1 MSTASTSLPRMRGER
16 YGAVCLTP
24 LTEQIADMHDRN
36 VLPVVVGGTAYYV
49 QSLLFPELLVSDRLR
64 DTAQAAG
71 ASVVDLSRIEADS
84 VLGRRLAQ
92 LDGTDRA
99 LLELLPSLPNISSVA
114 GFAPGFPI
122 ERLPSLALHDIEH
135 FAMSLYTMLQ
145 TLDPD
150 TASRWHWRDI
160 RKVRRCLE
168 ICVAEGRPA
177 SEVWAAQKADESTR
191 RETGCVGNALT
202 GADLA
207 SFRTLLIWLT
217 ADRAFLDAK
226 LDARVD
232 TMIEVRAKL
241 QCRD

>member
-1 MSTASTSLPRMRGER
+1 MRAERCAILWLTSLS
-16 YGAVCLTP
+16 V
-24 LTEQIADMHDRN
+24 QIASIHDRN
-36 VLPVVVGGTAYYV
+36 GLPVVAGGTAYYV
-49 QSLLFPELLVSDRLR
+49 QSLLFPELLVGDRLR

-71 ASVVDLSRIEADS
+71 ASVIDLSRVKVDS

-114 GFAPGFPI
+114 GFAPGFPV

-177 SEVWAAQKADESTR
+177 SEVWAAQKADDSAR
-191 RETGCVGNALT
+191 RQTGCVSKT
-202 GADLA
+202 VD
-207 SFRTLLIWLT
+207 RLIRPAT
-217 ADRAFLDAK
+217 ARYSSG
-226 LDARVD
+226 
-232 TMIEVRAKL
+232 
-241 QCRD
+241 